1 MLQYVLFLNRPL
13 SPHLTIY
20 TPQLSSLS
28 SIWHRIS
35 GIIILIFLILEFNFI
50 NLIFSCGIQNVIL
63 DFNIAYEVKKILLVL
78 SLSVFIYH
86 SFSGLRYLIWDLGFF
101 LHQNYLLNFILLVS
115 SVLILVLLF
124 NLFI

>member
-28 SIWHRIS
+28 SIWHRLS
-35 GIIILIFLILEFNFI
+35 GVFILTFLILEFSFI
-50 NLIFSCGIQNVIL
+50 NSIFSCGIQNPIL
-63 DFNIAYEVKKILLVL
+63 SFNIAYDIKRVLLIL

-86 SFSGLRYLIWDLGFF
+86 SLSGIRYLIWDLGFL
-101 LHQNYLLNFILLVS
+101 LHQNYLSNFMLFVS
-115 SVLILVLLF
+115 LILILVLF
-124 NLFI
+124 SNLFI